1 MAFLDSKFKKKK
13 MALAVPSAFIGKTWG
28 KREEKTGH
36 WP

>member
-1 MAFLDSKFKKKK
+1 MAFLDSKFKKK

-28 KREEKTGH
+28 KREEKTRH